1 MFALP
6 IGGTLMEVPWAI
18 DGSGSTYIWGIM
30 DAEYQ
35 AGMSK
40 AQTEAF
46 CIRAI
51 SLAMARDG
59 SSGGMVR
66 LGGKRPNTCAC
77 ELRLEIRPRRPT
89 TRPHLINQL
98 REPGEHGGFGI
109 MAQVSDERG
118 LVCVAQVRLVT
129 VDAQG
134 AQRRQV
140 TCEEMEPFWEDLDV
154 RGLRNGG
161 VGGIA
166 I

>member
-1 MFALP
+1 
-6 IGGTLMEVPWAI
+6 
-18 DGSGSTYIWGIM
+18 
-30 DAEYQ
+30 
-35 AGMSK
+35 
-40 AQTEAF
+40 
-46 CIRAI
+46 
-51 SLAMARDG
+51 
-59 SSGGMVR
+59 
-66 LGGKRPNTCAC
+66 
-77 ELRLEIRPRRPT
+77 
-89 TRPHLINQL
+89 
-98 REPGEHGGFGI
+98 